1 MLFFLIRHGDPIYE
15 PDSLTPLGHRQAE
28 AVAKR
33 LARYGLDKIYTSTSN
48 RAMQTAV
55 PTCELLHTG
64 AETLDWC
71 NEDRYSWEYFT
82 IIDKKGERHWVFQDD
97 DTVQMMV
104 SPEVRALGE
113 RWFDH
118 PYFGQT
124 RCKEGVAFIQKQA
137 DDFLASLGFV
147 HDREKGVYHR
157 QAPKHERVALFAHQG
172 FSLAFLSAV
181 LDIPYPMLCTH
192 FDTSH
197 SCVTMLE
204 FEDKAVTVPRVLTL
218 SNDAHIY
225 REGLPTRYNDMF
237 YY

>member
-33 LARYGLDKIYTSTSN
+33 LSRYGLDQIYTSTSN

-55 PTCELLHTG
+55 PTKELLHMPS
-64 AETLDWC
+64 ETLDWC

-82 IIDKKGERHWVFQDD
+82 IVDKNGERHWMFQDD
-97 DTVQMMV
+97 DTIEMMV
-104 SPEVRALGE
+104 SSAVRDLGD
-113 RWFDH
+113 RWYDH
-118 PYFGQT
+118 PYFEQT
-124 RCKEGVAFIQKQA
+124 KCKEGTAFIQKHA
-137 DDFLASLGFV
+137 DDFFASLGYV
-147 HDREKGVYHR
+147 HVRENHVYHCEK
-157 QAPKHERVALFAHQG
+157 PSDKRVALFAHQG

-181 LDIPYPMLCTH
+181 LDIPYPMFCTH

-197 SCVTMLE
+197 SCVTMIE
-204 FEDKAVTVPRVLTL
+204 FENKKTLVPRVLTL

-225 REGLPTRYNDMF
+225 HEGLPTKYNNMF